1 MQSPINKVVAIFTG
15 IKRYCL
21 EVVNQ
26 GFNIK
31 PHTQNFQNVK
41 KYAVKSE

>member
-1 MQSPINKVVAIFTG
+1 MQRPTNKVVDIFTG

-31 PHTQNFQNVK
+31 PQAQKLQNVK
-41 KYAVKSE
+41 KYAVRSE